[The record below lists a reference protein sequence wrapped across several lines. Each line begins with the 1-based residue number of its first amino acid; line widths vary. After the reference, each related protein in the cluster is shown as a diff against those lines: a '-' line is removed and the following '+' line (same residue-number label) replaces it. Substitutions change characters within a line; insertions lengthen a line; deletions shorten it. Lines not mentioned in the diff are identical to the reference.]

1 MDIKPKIPPV
11 PVLRLYRINAGSCN
25 GCDVELAATA
35 ALTRFSVEELGCSF
49 TEDPTHADIVLIT
62 GPLTVRVREKV
73 LRSFAEVPE
82 PKVTVAIGVCPISGG
97 VFRDS
102 YAVSGPVDS
111 YLPVDV
117 NVPGCP
123 PRPQAIVAG
132 IAQAANLWRTGRYGA
147 LASSVT
153 TLATEPAGADNLNP
167 DLSDNSSAASQPGL
181 RGKMHFNAA
190 ACVGCRMCEHVCA
203 GGAIRFEEQAGGGLR
218 FTLWHNS
225 CAFCGLCSHYCPTKA
240 LAATGEW
247 QLAHLQQDKY
257 RQVEQGSVPL
267 VPCSGCGTPMLPVA
281 PELLRV
287 AYRSVSRETAQL
299 QTLCTECRQQRN
311 AQLNVAALRPRGKG
325 VPPP

>member
-1 MDIKPKIPPV
+1 MRPKIPPV
-11 PVLRLYRINAGSCN
+11 PALRLYRINAGSCN

-35 ALTRFSVEELGCSF
+35 ALTRFSVGGLGCSY

-73 LRSFAEVPE
+73 LRSYAEVPE
-82 PKVTVAIGVCPISGG
+82 PKVTLAIGVCPISGG

-102 YAVSGPVDS
+102 YAVSGPIDS
-111 YLPVDV
+111 YLPVDI

-123 PRPQAIVAG
+123 PRPQAILAG
-132 IAQAANLWRTGRYGA
+132 IAQAADLWRTGGHGA
-147 LASSVT
+147 LSSSVT
-153 TLATEPAGADNLNP
+153 TIAAAQAGADNLTP
-167 DLSDNSSAASQPGL
+167 ELSGNSSAASPPGL

-203 GGAIRFEEQAGGGLR
+203 GGAIRFEEQAGGLR

-247 QLAHLQQDKY
+247 QMAHLQQDKY
-257 RQVEQGSVPL
+257 RQVEQGTVPL
-267 VPCSGCGTPMLPVA
+267 VPCTGCGTPMLPVA

-287 AYRSVSRETAQL
+287 AYRSVSRETSEL

-311 AQLNVAALRPRGKG
+311 AQLNVAALRPGGKG
-325 VPPP
+325 VPPR